1 MSQEDSPIINSQ
13 EDHNPQSKLREMLAL
28 SNEEIISR
36 QDRDLITNPEYKPP
50 RIIEVQ
56 GGREELNSL
65 LDEWKAE
72 IAQLVADKSTYTRNA
87 LIAICVKYDRKI
99 TELGLRLT
107 GQTSTS
113 HELDSIRQWS
123 TIIMFISREL

>member
-1 MSQEDSPIINSQ
+1 
-13 EDHNPQSKLREMLAL
+13 MLAL